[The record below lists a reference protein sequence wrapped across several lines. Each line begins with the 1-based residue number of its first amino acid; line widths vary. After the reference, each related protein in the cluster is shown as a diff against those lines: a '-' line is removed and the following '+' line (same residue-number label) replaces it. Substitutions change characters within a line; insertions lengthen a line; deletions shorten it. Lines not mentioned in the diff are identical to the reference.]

1 MTNRSILGSWS
12 GIGSAL
18 AAACVL
24 MGIQPISAEAQEVT
38 WAGDVAQVFYENC
51 VECHQP
57 EGIGP
62 FSLLDYQTAR
72 RYASRIRTQV
82 ANREMPPWHIDRDV
96 GIQGFKNDASLSEEE
111 VEAVVAW
118 ADAGAPQG
126 NPSEAPPTPELPSG
140 AEWRLA
146 AEYGPPDLI
155 IRSKPFDVPES
166 GLDNWWTPVV
176 DLSLIHI

>member
-1 MTNRSILGSWS
+1 MTNRSTLGFWS

-18 AAACVL
+18 AVAFVL
-24 MGIQPISAEAQEVT
+24 AGIQPTSTAAQEVT

-96 GIQGFKNDASLSEEE
+96 GIQGFKNDASLTEEE
-111 VEAVVAW
+111 IEAVVAW

-126 NPSEAPPTPELPSG
+126 NPSEAP
-140 AEWRLA
+140 
-146 AEYGPPDLI
+146 
-155 IRSKPFDVPES
+155 
-166 GLDNWWTPVV
+166 
-176 DLSLIHI
+176 